1 MRQELVT
8 EQFQY
13 IYMNSKWTFQ
23 NQLCQLWAV
32 LVNIYHVQTLLL
44 NYLAEHGC
52 LLALPVYNEL
62 FSLRNC
68 SYEFVIEL
76 WNSWSKKKKNWIPRR
91 DKKNKKIYILK
102 EVKKSKMKNRIF
114 QLNCHLKELSYQF
127 IKKKKINTGS
137 KPI

>member
-1 MRQELVT
+1 MMRFGNINLDCVSLEKKNQTITLSYTVLIDVRTTDMRQELVT

-62 FSLRNC
+62 FLSGIVHMSLWLNFEIIDQRRRKI
-68 SYEFVIEL
+68 EFQ
-76 WNSWSKKKKNWIPRR
+76 RG
-91 DKKNKKIYILK
+91 KKNKKNNFFK
-102 EVKKSKMKNRIF
+102 
-114 QLNCHLKELSYQF
+114 
-127 IKKKKINTGS
+127 
-137 KPI
+137 